1 MGDDT
6 TWIIADR
13 MTRCYPSSS
22 LPLRSASKV
31 VTMSSTHALDNSS
44 VFSFPVD
51 GKSVDWTV
59 RRIRGT
65 RSFTGKSFAS
75 RSCRSTVNLPPK
87 TAVFVRTPA
96 DKAPGQ
102 RNRETKSRKMAQNG
116 GEVVMKYPLK
126 RKEKRK
132 GKSVRRFRRRGRE
145 LI

>member
-1 MGDDT
+1 
-6 TWIIADR
+6 
-13 MTRCYPSSS
+13 
-22 LPLRSASKV
+22 
-31 VTMSSTHALDNSS
+31 MSSTHALDNSS

-87 TAVFVRTPA
+87 TAVFVRIPA

-102 RNRETKSRKMAQNG
+102 RNRETKMVQNG
-116 GEVVMKYPLK
+116 RRNGNKISSQKK
-126 RKEKRK
+126 REEKRK
-132 GKSVRRFRRRGRE
+132 KRSPLSSKGKGTD
-145 LI
+145 LKKKKK

>member
-1 MGDDT
+1 
-6 TWIIADR
+6 
-13 MTRCYPSSS
+13 
-22 LPLRSASKV
+22 
-31 VTMSSTHALDNSS
+31 MSSTHALDNSS

-96 DKAPGQ
+96 DKAPE
-102 RNRETKSRKMAQNG
+102 RSAKSRDEDGAKWT
-116 GEVVMKYPLK
+116 KK
-126 RKEKRK
+126 W
-132 GKSVRRFRRRGRE
+132 
-145 LI
+145 